1 MDNPIMIFRKAKR
14 WLNKNVGIPVL
25 KTVAKAAKKVLSPVG
40 KAISDKYSEW
50 TPKTRGG
57 WFLKN
62 IIDKTVGPGA
72 KEALQLENLKITIT
86 NMASKIIGMLHDSLN
101 EETQKNGKQAIAN
114 EKKAAKKAEKG
125 TVSPNKAKASI
136 KDASINVKAPGMAAG
151 KAAKPILSTDIGATI
166 AQATVAASGK
176 SSQALISG
184 KGMDAKSMDLG
195 R

>member
-1 MDNPIMIFRKAKR
+1 MFEWFKDKAK
-14 WLNKNVGIPVL
+14 W
-25 KTVAKAAKKVLSPVG
+25 A
-40 KAISDKYSEW
+40 YY
-50 TPKTRGG
+50 
-57 WFLKN
+57 
-62 IIDKTVGPGA
+62 GA
-72 KEALQLENLKITIT
+72 KEKIESIFGAGAGEQAKLKYFKTVLT

-184 KGMDAKSMDLG
+184 KGLEAKSMDLG

>member
-1 MDNPIMIFRKAKR
+1 MFEWFKDKAK
-14 WLNKNVGIPVL
+14 W
-25 KTVAKAAKKVLSPVG
+25 A
-40 KAISDKYSEW
+40 YY
-50 TPKTRGG
+50 
-57 WFLKN
+57 
-62 IIDKTVGPGA
+62 GA
-72 KEALQLENLKITIT
+72 KEKIESIFGAGAGEQAKLKYFKTVLT

-101 EETQKNGKQAIAN
+101 EETKKNGKQAIAN

>member
-1 MDNPIMIFRKAKR
+1 MFEWFKDKAK
-14 WLNKNVGIPVL
+14 W
-25 KTVAKAAKKVLSPVG
+25 A
-40 KAISDKYSEW
+40 YY
-50 TPKTRGG
+50 
-57 WFLKN
+57 
-62 IIDKTVGPGA
+62 GA
-72 KEALQLENLKITIT
+72 KEKIESIFGAGAGEQAKLKYFKTVLT

-125 TVSPNKAKASI
+125 SVSPNKAKASI

>member
-1 MDNPIMIFRKAKR
+1 MFEWFKDKAK
-14 WLNKNVGIPVL
+14 W
-25 KTVAKAAKKVLSPVG
+25 A
-40 KAISDKYSEW
+40 YY
-50 TPKTRGG
+50 
-57 WFLKN
+57 
-62 IIDKTVGPGA
+62 GA
-72 KEALQLENLKITIT
+72 KEKIESIFGVGAGEQAKLKYFKTVLT

>member
-1 MDNPIMIFRKAKR
+1 
-14 WLNKNVGIPVL
+14 
-25 KTVAKAAKKVLSPVG
+25 
-40 KAISDKYSEW
+40 
-50 TPKTRGG
+50 
-57 WFLKN
+57 
-62 IIDKTVGPGA
+62 
-72 KEALQLENLKITIT
+72 
-86 NMASKIIGMLHDSLN
+86 MLHDSLN

-114 EKKAAKKAEKG
+114 EKKAAKKAERG

>member
-1 MDNPIMIFRKAKR
+1 MFEWFKDKAK
-14 WLNKNVGIPVL
+14 W
-25 KTVAKAAKKVLSPVG
+25 A
-40 KAISDKYSEW
+40 YY
-50 TPKTRGG
+50 
-57 WFLKN
+57 
-62 IIDKTVGPGA
+62 GA
-72 KEALQLENLKITIT
+72 KEKIESIFGEGAGEQAKLKYFKTVLT

-125 TVSPNKAKASI
+125 AVSPNKAKASI

>member
-101 EETQKNGKQAIAN
+101 GKQAIAN
-114 EKKAAKKAEKG
+114 EKKAAKKAERG

-136 KDASINVKAPGMAAG
+136 KDASINVKAPGMAAGKAAG

-184 KGMDAKSMDLG
+184 KGLEAKSMDLG

>member
-1 MDNPIMIFRKAKR
+1 MEGFEKDSGTISLWDRI
-14 WLNKNVGIPVL
+14 LNAGKSIGYGIL
-25 KTVAKAAKKVLSPVG
+25 NWWERMS
-40 KAISDKYSEW
+40 
-50 TPKTRGG
+50 
-57 WFLKN
+57 
-62 IIDKTVGPGA
+62 GPGA
-72 KEALQLENLKITIT
+72 AEQGELERVKIEAT
-86 NMASKIIGMLHDSLN
+86 NKASEIIGMLHDSLN

-114 EKKAAKKAEKG
+114 EKKAAKKAERG

-136 KDASINVKAPGMAAG
+136 KDASINVKAPGMAAGKAAG

-184 KGMDAKSMDLG
+184 KGLEAKSMDLG

>member
-1 MDNPIMIFRKAKR
+1 MFEWFKDKAK
-14 WLNKNVGIPVL
+14 W
-25 KTVAKAAKKVLSPVG
+25 A
-40 KAISDKYSEW
+40 YY
-50 TPKTRGG
+50 
-57 WFLKN
+57 
-62 IIDKTVGPGA
+62 GA
-72 KEALQLENLKITIT
+72 KEKIESIFGAGAGEQAKLKYFKTVLT

>member
-1 MDNPIMIFRKAKR
+1 MFEWFKDKAK
-14 WLNKNVGIPVL
+14 W
-25 KTVAKAAKKVLSPVG
+25 A
-40 KAISDKYSEW
+40 YY
-50 TPKTRGG
+50 
-57 WFLKN
+57 
-62 IIDKTVGPGA
+62 GA
-72 KEALQLENLKITIT
+72 KEKIESIFGAGAGEQAKLKYFKTVLT

-114 EKKAAKKAEKG
+114 EKKAAKKAERG

-136 KDASINVKAPGMAAG
+136 KDASIKVKAPGMAAG

>member
-1 MDNPIMIFRKAKR
+1 MFEWFKDKAK
-14 WLNKNVGIPVL
+14 W
-25 KTVAKAAKKVLSPVG
+25 A
-40 KAISDKYSEW
+40 YY
-50 TPKTRGG
+50 
-57 WFLKN
+57 
-62 IIDKTVGPGA
+62 GA
-72 KEALQLENLKITIT
+72 KEKIESIFGAGAGEQAKLKYFKTVLT

-114 EKKAAKKAEKG
+114 EKKAAKKVEKG

>member
-1 MDNPIMIFRKAKR
+1 MFEWFKDKAK
-14 WLNKNVGIPVL
+14 W
-25 KTVAKAAKKVLSPVG
+25 A
-40 KAISDKYSEW
+40 YY
-50 TPKTRGG
+50 
-57 WFLKN
+57 
-62 IIDKTVGPGA
+62 GA
-72 KEALQLENLKITIT
+72 KEKIESIFGAGAGEQAKLKYFKTVLT

-125 TVSPNKAKASI
+125 SVSPNKAKASI
-136 KDASINVKAPGMAAG
+136 KDASINVKAPRMAAG

>member
-1 MDNPIMIFRKAKR
+1 MFEWFKDKAK
-14 WLNKNVGIPVL
+14 W
-25 KTVAKAAKKVLSPVG
+25 A
-40 KAISDKYSEW
+40 YY
-50 TPKTRGG
+50 
-57 WFLKN
+57 
-62 IIDKTVGPGA
+62 GA
-72 KEALQLENLKITIT
+72 KEKIESIFGAGAGEQAKLKYFKTVLT

-151 KAAKPILSTDIGATI
+151 KAAGIEPPTPEPWVGTHFI
-166 AQATVAASGK
+166 
-176 SSQALISG
+176 
-184 KGMDAKSMDLG
+184 